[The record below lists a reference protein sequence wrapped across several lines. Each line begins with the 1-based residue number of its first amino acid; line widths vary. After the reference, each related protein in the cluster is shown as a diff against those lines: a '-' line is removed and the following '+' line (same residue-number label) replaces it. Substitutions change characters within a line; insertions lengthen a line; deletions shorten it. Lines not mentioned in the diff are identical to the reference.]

1 MLKNA
6 FIFHT
11 WSNST
16 RDKPLSLPLCVC
28 TTLSAK
34 SFLKPALPQEAL
46 SAILPLGCDQDKL
59 AGVALFET
67 WLLYLQVKKAEG
79 NRGPWSA

>member
-6 FIFHT
+6 FIFRT
-11 WSNST
+11 WGNST
-16 RDKPLSLPLCVC
+16 RDKPLSLPVCVC

-34 SFLKPALPQEAL
+34 SSLKPALPQEAL
-46 SAILPLGCDQDKL
+46 SAILPLGCDQAKL

-67 WLLYLQVKKAEG
+67 WLLYLQAKKAEDNG
-79 NRGPWSA
+79 DPWSA